1 MFQQIIRLQR
11 DIAESIEL
19 FSDFFAWSNF
29 YSFQVPDLKKITFN
43 WTGTDVCFNS
53 VNYHS
58 RC

>member
-29 YSFQVPDLKKITFN
+29 YSFQVPDLKKKLFLIELELMYVLTL
-43 WTGTDVCFNS
+43 
-53 VNYHS
+53 
-58 RC
+58 